1 MSLVYSVE
9 ENSGMDRGVPPI
21 PHSGSGQHDCTSA
34 MQLSYKSA
42 LECPM
47 KSQRAADFMV
57 RRSGVE
63 LNRGRLATPPHR
75 AYGSVPRR
83 FGGLGGKAVSMATK
97 ETAEARLRDAPI
109 KRLVRADPPRSSR
122 VYDGGE
128 SHPMR
133 AIDATE
139 FVEAPWSGRDIVS
152 LLGALRHVAEH
163 AVTSNGAYR
172 PSLFRTRGTGEFRKP
187 TPVFLTSR

>member
-1 MSLVYSVE
+1 
-9 ENSGMDRGVPPI
+9 
-21 PHSGSGQHDCTSA
+21 
-34 MQLSYKSA
+34 
-42 LECPM
+42 
-47 KSQRAADFMV
+47 MV
-57 RRSGVE
+57 RRSGAE

-97 ETAEARLRDAPI
+97 ETAGASLRDAPM

-128 SHPMR
+128 SYPMR
-133 AIDATE
+133 AVEATE
-139 FVEAPWSGRDIVS
+139 FVDAPWSGRDIVS

-172 PSLFRTRGTGEFRKP
+172 PSLFPDTRYRRVSQTYTGISNIALIECLVRPGAARRT
-187 TPVFLTSR
+187 